1 MLISFNIHIFVQL
14 KQQKY
19 TTMSRTKNYI
29 EDLMGQG
36 IDVLNEN
43 SSLDFEYYELIA
55 STEILDAEH
64 IHTITDGRN

>member
-1 MLISFNIHIFVQL
+1 
-14 KQQKY
+14 
-19 TTMSRTKNYI
+19 MSRTKNYI